1 MSRTAGP
8 KYSETFVVDVDR
20 WNPWRA
26 LSERDDLIFG
36 LCRLPAGIRGLYLPD
51 SPKSFV
57 LVDEGLDMSWRNAV
71 LAHELVHHERGG
83 GCVLEGM
90 PAAWAAMAAREEL
103 RVWREVARRL
113 CPLAEMRAVAELARV
128 NELPF
133 ATWEVAEQFD
143 VPHMVALLAAERTDL
158 QLTA

>member
-1 MSRTAGP
+1 MVVAAGL
-8 KYSETFVVDVDR
+8 KYSETFVIDVDR

-26 LSERDDLIFG
+26 LRERDDLVFG
-36 LCRLPAGIRGLYLPD
+36 LCQLPAGIRGLYLPD

-57 LVDEGLDMSWRNAV
+57 LVDEGLDASWRNAV
-71 LAHELVHHERGG
+71 LAHELIHHERLG

-90 PAAWAAMAAREEL
+90 PAAWSAMAAREEA

-113 CPLAEMRAVAELARV
+113 CPAEQLRGVAELARF

-133 ATWEVAEQFD
+133 ETWEVADQFD
-143 VPHMVALLAAERTDL
+143 VPHMVARLAAERVDL
-158 QLTA
+158 PLSA